1 MISGGKMRAIRKM
14 VILICSLSVLYGC
27 AAAWFVGGGVAALG
41 GYRWIEGRLSRDYP
55 IAYSTAWDVSNSAL
69 ANLEISISNSMDE
82 GNKGRIEAVRKDG
95 KKITLILKD
104 KGLGITNI
112 VVVVGLFSDRESAE
126 KVHDEILS
134 VSDR

>member
-1 MISGGKMRAIRKM
+1 MRAIRKM

-41 GYRWIEGRLSRDYP
+41 GYRWVEGRLSRDYP
-55 IAYSTAWDVSNSAL
+55 IAYSTAWDVANSAL

-112 VVVVGLFSDRESAE
+112 VVVVGLFSDRQSAE

-134 VSDR
+134 VSEG

>member
-1 MISGGKMRAIRKM
+1 MRAIKKM

-41 GYRWIEGRLSRDYP
+41 GYRWVEGRLSRDYP
-55 IAYSTAWDVSNSAL
+55 IAYSTAWDVANSAL

-134 VSDR
+134 VSEG

>member
-1 MISGGKMRAIRKM
+1 MCRCLVCWR
-14 VILICSLSVLYGC
+14 
-27 AAAWFVGGGVAALG
+27 
-41 GYRWIEGRLSRDYP
+41 
-55 IAYSTAWDVSNSAL
+55 YSTAWDVANSAL

-134 VSDR
+134 VSEG

>member
-1 MISGGKMRAIRKM
+1 MRAIRKM

-41 GYRWIEGRLSRDYP
+41 GYRWVEGRLSRDYP
-55 IAYSTAWDVSNSAL
+55 IAYSTAWDVANSAL

-95 KKITLILKD
+95 KKITLMKD

-134 VSDR
+134 VSEG

>member
-1 MISGGKMRAIRKM
+1 MRAIRKT
-14 VILICSLSVLYGC
+14 VILMCSLSVLYGC
-27 AAAWFVGGGVAALG
+27 AAAWFVGGGIAALG
-41 GYRWIEGRLSRDYP
+41 GYRWVEGRLSRDYP
-55 IAYSTAWDVSNSAL
+55 IAYSTAWDVSNRAL
-69 ANLEISISNSMDE
+69 ASLEISISSSMDE

-112 VVVVGLFSDRESAE
+112 VVVVGLFSDRDSAE

-134 VSDR
+134 ISGV

>member
-1 MISGGKMRAIRKM
+1 MRAIKKM
-14 VILICSLSVLYGC
+14 VILLCSLSVLYGC
-27 AAAWFVGGGVAALG
+27 AAAWFTVGGVAALG
-41 GYRWIEGRLSRDYP
+41 GYKWAEGRLSRDYP
-55 IAYSTAWDVSNSAL
+55 LNYSVAWDVTNRAL

-104 KGLGITNI
+104 QGLGITNI
-112 VVVVGLFSDRESAE
+112 IVVVGLFSDRESAE

-134 VSDR
+134 LSGS